1 MSLAA
6 IANPTVSWFQSFYFR
21 FALGSLKALATTL
34 FDLGFRIEEAIQL
47 HRFSIEANKTT
58 LN

>member
-1 MSLAA
+1 MLLAA
-6 IANPTVSWFQSFYFR
+6 IASPTVSWFQSFYFR
-21 FALGSLKALATTL
+21 LALGSLKTLATTL
-34 FDLGFRIEEAIQL
+34 FELGLRLEEAIQL